1 MAVAGSLTYDT
12 KIDKNGFKNG
22 LNSLENS
29 VNSTGTKIKNIVAA
43 LGIDK
48 IISTAFGILNN
59 SIDGAISR
67 LDTLNNYP
75 KVMSNLGISSEEAQ
89 KSIAKMS
96 DKLSGLPTT
105 LDEGALAVQRFTSK
119 NNDVAKSTDY
129 FLALNNAILAG
140 GAGTEIQSSALE
152 QLSQSYAKGS
162 MDMMEWRTLQMAM
175 PAQLNQ
181 VAKAMEMT
189 TEAVG
194 AGLRG
199 ADKDVAYV
207 RDVTME
213 EFMDAIVRLNQ
224 EGVDGFASFE
234 EQARNSTGGI
244 ATSITVAKTQVV
256 KGVADIIN
264 SLDQFLKDE
273 GLGGIGEIISNIG
286 KKSKEVLDYV
296 AQKLPET
303 IRFLKDIAPVVMA
316 VTTAFVVFKSALAI
330 KDIIKSVRQSFVLLN
345 ATLAANPI
353 LLIVSLIAGLVVA
366 FIYLWNNS
374 ESFRNFWKGL
384 WDSIKKAVST
394 AVNFIV
400 QWFNK
405 IVDFVKNNWQGILLF
420 IANPFVGGFKLL
432 YDNCEVFRNF
442 INNFIESI
450 KNFFVNGWNNIVSFF
465 TETIPQ
471 WIQNVINWFSQLP
484 YMIGYHI
491 GQILGNII
499 QFGINLW
506 NWITVDLPQ
515 IIQGIIDWFASLP
528 SKIQEWLNNTINN
541 IKDWGVNVYNVTSNW
556 MSRTIET
563 VVNWFRQLPGRI
575 WTWLMDVISKVKN
588 WGTDLVNKAK
598 EAAQNMFNT
607 IVDIIKGL
615 PDKMMEIGRNI
626 VEGLWN
632 GIKNAKDWMKQKV
645 GEFAKGIL
653 DGMKDS
659 LGIHSPST
667 KARDLVGKFIPQG
680 VAVGVEANTD
690 SALRA
695 IDNMNDDIMS
705 EMNKAVAFETGA
717 VNAKASVK
725 SNNSML
731 NVIQAAFNIDG
742 SIDIDGQRAGRILT
756 PYMSKILRTGGA
768 Y

>member
-1 MAVAGSLTYDT
+1 MAVAGALIYSTE
-12 KIDKNGFKNG
+12 IDKNGFKNG

-75 KVMSNLGISSEEAQ
+75 KVMSNLGISSEDAQ
-89 KSIAKMS
+89 KSISKMS

-181 VAKAMEMT
+181 VAKAMGMT

-224 EGVDGFASFE
+224 EGADGFASFE

-244 ATSITVAKTQVV
+244 ATSITVAKTQIV

-296 AQKLPET
+296 AQKLPKT
-303 IRFLKDIAPVVMA
+303 IKFLKDIAPVVA
-316 VTTAFVVFKSALAI
+316 AITTAFIVFKGALAI

-374 ESFRNFWKGL
+374 ESFRNFWIGL
-384 WDSIKKAVST
+384 WDSIKKVVST

-556 MSRTIET
+556 MSRTIEA

-632 GIKNAKDWMKQKV
+632 GVKNAKDWMKQKV

>member
-1 MAVAGSLTYDT
+1 
-12 KIDKNGFKNG
+12 
-22 LNSLENS
+22 
-29 VNSTGTKIKNIVAA
+29 
-43 LGIDK
+43 
-48 IISTAFGILNN
+48 
-59 SIDGAISR
+59 
-67 LDTLNNYP
+67 
-75 KVMSNLGISSEEAQ
+75 
-89 KSIAKMS
+89 
-96 DKLSGLPTT
+96 
-105 LDEGALAVQRFTSK
+105 
-119 NNDVAKSTDY
+119 
-129 FLALNNAILAG
+129 
-140 GAGTEIQSSALE
+140 
-152 QLSQSYAKGS
+152 
-162 MDMMEWRTLQMAM
+162 
-175 PAQLNQ
+175 
-181 VAKAMEMT
+181 MT
-189 TEAVG
+189 T
-194 AGLRG
+194 AGLT
-199 ADKDVAYV
+199 KV
-207 RDVTME
+207 
-213 EFMDAIVRLNQ
+213 Q
-224 EGVDGFASFE
+224 
-234 EQARNSTGGI
+234 
-244 ATSITVAKTQVV
+244 TV
-256 KGVADIIN
+256 
-264 SLDQFLKDE
+264 
-273 GLGGIGEIISNIG
+273 
-286 KKSKEVLDYV
+286 
-296 AQKLPET
+296 
-303 IRFLKDIAPVVMA
+303 
-316 VTTAFVVFKSALAI
+316 
-330 KDIIKSVRQSFVLLN
+330 LN
-345 ATLAANPI
+345 AVWAANPVG
-353 LLIVSLIAGLVVA
+353 IVIVAIGALIAIFML
-366 FIYLWNNS
+366 LWNNS
-374 ESFRNFWKGL
+374 ESFRNFWIGL
-384 WDSIKKAVST
+384 WDSIKKVVST

-405 IVDFVKNNWQGILLF
+405 IVDFVKNNWQGILFF

-471 WIQNVINWFSQLP
+471 WIQNVINCFSQLP

-563 VVNWFRQLPGRI
+563 VVNWFRQLPRRI

-588 WGTDLVNKAK
+588 WGTDLVNKAR

-607 IVDIIKGL
+607 IVDTIQGL
-615 PDKMMEIGRNI
+615 PDKMLNIGQNI

-632 GIKNAKDWMKQKV
+632 GIKNAKDWIKQKV
-645 GEFAKGIL
+645 SEFANGVL

-667 KARDLVGKFIPQG
+667 KARDLVGKFIPEG

-690 SALRA
+690 SALKA

-705 EMNKAVAFETGA
+705 EMNKAVAFETGS

>member
-1 MAVAGSLTYDT
+1 MAVAGALIYSTE
-12 KIDKNGFKNG
+12 IDKNGFKNG

-75 KVMSNLGISSEEAQ
+75 KVMSNLGISSEDAQ
-89 KSIAKMS
+89 KSISKMS

-181 VAKAMEMT
+181 VAKAMGMT

-224 EGVDGFASFE
+224 EGADGFASFE

-244 ATSITVAKTQVV
+244 ATSITVAKTQIV

-296 AQKLPET
+296 AQKLPKT
-303 IRFLKDIAPVVMA
+303 IKFLKDIAPVVA
-316 VTTAFVVFKSALAI
+316 AITTAFIVFKGALAI

-374 ESFRNFWKGL
+374 ESFRNFWIGL
-384 WDSIKKAVST
+384 WDSIKKVVST

-450 KNFFVNGWNNIVSFF
+450 NNFFVNGWNNIVSFF

-588 WGTDLVNKAK
+588 WGTDLVNKAR

-607 IVDIIKGL
+607 IVDTIQGL
-615 PDKMMEIGRNI
+615 PNRMMNVGKNI

-632 GIKNAKDWMKQKV
+632 GIKNAKDWIKQKV
-645 GEFAKGIL
+645 SEFANGVL

-667 KARDLVGKFIPQG
+667 KARDLVGKFIPEG

-690 SALRA
+690 SALKA

-705 EMNKAVAFETGA
+705 EMNKAVAFETGS

-742 SIDIDGQRAGRILT
+742 SIDIDGQKAGRILT
-756 PYMSKILRTGGA
+756 PYMSKTLRMGGA

>member
-330 KDIIKSVRQSFVLLN
+330 KKIIKSVRKSFALLN

-353 LLIVSLIAGLVVA
+353 LLVVSLIAGLVVA

-374 ESFRNFWKGL
+374 ESFRNFWIGL
-384 WDSIKKAVST
+384 WDNIKKAVST

-491 GQILGNII
+491 GQTLGNII

-506 NWITVDLPQ
+506 SWVTGDLPQ
-515 IIQGIIDWFASLP
+515 IIQSIIDWFASLP

-541 IKDWGVNVYNVTSNW
+541 IKDWCVNVYNVTSNW

-563 VVNWFRQLPGRI
+563 VVSWFRQLPGRI

-588 WGTDLVNKAK
+588 WGTDLVNKAR
-598 EAAQNMFNT
+598 EAAQNMFDT
-607 IVDIIKGL
+607 IADIIKGL

-632 GIKNAKDWMKQKV
+632 GVKNAKDWMKQKV

>member
-1 MAVAGSLTYDT
+1 MSVAGALTYST
-12 KIDKNGFKNG
+12 EIDKNGFKNG

-75 KVMSNLGISSEEAQ
+75 KVMSNLGISSEDAQ
-89 KSIAKMS
+89 KSISKMS

-181 VAKAMEMT
+181 VAKAMGMT

-224 EGVDGFASFE
+224 EGADGFASFE

-244 ATSITVAKTQVV
+244 ATSITVAKTQIV

-296 AQKLPET
+296 AQKLPKT
-303 IRFLKDIAPVVMA
+303 IKFLKDIAPVVA
-316 VTTAFVVFKSALAI
+316 AITTAFIVFKGALAI

-374 ESFRNFWKGL
+374 ESFRNFWIGV
-384 WDSIKKAVST
+384 WDNIKKVVST

-588 WGTDLVNKAK
+588 WGTDLVNKAR

-607 IVDIIKGL
+607 IVDIIQGL
-615 PDKMMEIGRNI
+615 PDRMMNVGKNI

-645 GEFAKGIL
+645 GEFANGVL

-667 KARDLVGKFIPQG
+667 KARDLVGKFIPEG

-690 SALRA
+690 SALKA

-705 EMNKAVAFETGA
+705 EMNKAVAFETGS